1 MFEALIGEIE
11 CTCSRLALLDD
22 DDDDELCKFKQ
33 FAEMV
38 NELLDGDGVV
48 VVPLVDT
55 GVDIEGGND
64 CELFAVVD
72 MLLVPPES
80 SDK

>member
-1 MFEALIGEIE
+1 
-11 CTCSRLALLDD
+11 
-22 DDDDELCKFKQ
+22 
-33 FAEMV
+33 MV